1 MSVHYLVINAL
12 LKCHLERRWFP
23 MKVLARPTIIIL
35 KTAVGDDK
43 LMQSLMNNI
52 SCPAMV
58 DDKQVITLAHGSGG
72 KQTSQLIENFF
83 LPAFSNDKLDMLH
96 DGAVLDIPSN
106 QIVFTTDSYV
116 VQPVFFPGGNIGKL
130 AVTGTLNDLAMCGAR
145 PYYLSCGFIIE
156 EGFLQSDLKRIV
168 ESMKIEAEAN
178 SVQIVTGDTKV
189 IERQTGTNIFINTS
203 GIGISMVKEPIHP
216 LRIQKGDSIILS
228 GDIGRHG
235 MAIMA
240 TREGLEFSSPLI
252 SDCGSL
258 VPMVEALI
266 REGIEVHCLRDL
278 TRGGL
283 ATALVELAEASK
295 MEFGILEEAIGVSEA
310 VDSACEILGFDPL
323 YVANEGRFVAFV
335 PKYQEN
341 EALKVLKGFCEGKE
355 ASIIGDVIGRSES
368 PCAILKNS
376 FGTQRYLYRLV
387 GDQLPRIC

>member
-1 MSVHYLVINAL
+1 
-12 LKCHLERRWFP
+12 
-23 MKVLARPTIIIL
+23 
-35 KTAVGDDK
+35 
-43 LMQSLMNNI
+43 MNNI
-52 SCPAMV
+52 SCPAMI
-58 DDKQVITLAHGSGG
+58 DDKQVISLAHGSGG
-72 KQTSQLIENFF
+72 KHTSQLIEKIF

-116 VQPVFFPGGNIGKL
+116 VQPVFFPGGDIGKL
-130 AVTGTLNDLAMCGAR
+130 AVTGTLNDLAMCGAK
-145 PYYLSCGFIIE
+145 PYYLSCAFIIE
-156 EGFLQSDLKRIV
+156 EGFLQSDLTRIV
-168 ESMKIEAEAN
+168 ESMRIEAEAN

-203 GIGISMVKEPIHP
+203 GIGISMVKDPIHP
-216 LRIQKGDSIILS
+216 HQIQKGDCIILS

-240 TREGLEFSSPLI
+240 QREGLEFSSPLI

-258 VPMVEALI
+258 VPMIEVLL

-283 ATALVELAEASK
+283 ATALVELAETSK
-295 MEFGILEEAIGVSEA
+295 MEFKIKEDAIGVSEA
-310 VDSACEILGFDPL
+310 VNSACEILGLDPL
-323 YVANEGRFVAFV
+323 YVANEGRFVAFI
-335 PKYQEN
+335 PKHQEKDT
-341 EALKVLKGFCEGKE
+341 LKILRAFPEGKE
-355 ASIIGDVIGRSES
+355 VGTIGEVIGRSVS
-368 PCAILKNS
+368 PSAILKNS